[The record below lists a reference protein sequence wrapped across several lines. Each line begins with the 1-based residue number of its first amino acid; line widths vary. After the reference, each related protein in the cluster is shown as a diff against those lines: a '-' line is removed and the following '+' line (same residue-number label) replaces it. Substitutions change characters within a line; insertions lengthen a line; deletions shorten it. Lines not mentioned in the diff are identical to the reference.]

1 MGRVLMPHHRCQA
14 PGTLRHHEGHWSG
27 NSPGYRPGAP
37 LSREA
42 GAGKCRVAV
51 TPEMASDLLEAGH
64 NRSWRVEVASQI
76 YLGTASD
83 IHSEVCMAS
92 RWVAASLE
100 APCSELEAWHTSLS
114 AEVADNLRLVWA
126 EAEQVVCSSH
136 CSQFQEPE
144 DRTHPRGCRTLH
156 HP

>member
-1 MGRVLMPHHRCQA
+1 MPHHRCQA
-14 PGTLRHHEGHWSG
+14 QGTPRHHEGHWSG
-27 NSPGYRPGAP
+27 NSPGYKPGAP

-42 GAGKCRVAV
+42 GAGKCRDAV

-92 RWVAASLE
+92 RWVEAALE
-100 APCSELEAWHTSLS
+100 ALCSESEAWHTSLS
-114 AEVADNLRLVWA
+114 AEVADKLRMVWA

-144 DRTHPRGCRTLH
+144 DRTHPRDCRTLH
-156 HP
+156 HL